1 MSEPSALIQPDF
13 DPADY
18 PRTYRAAGGSA
29 VFMSVM
35 GAIGTV
41 GGVLGVWYLGF
52 RVEPANVIQRLTGG
66 IIFSGVCLGGIYLL
80 LLVARFKILLE
91 ADRIEHQTVTFRR
104 TLPRS
109 DIRGWRFVQ
118 GKNNP
123 PMISIV
129 PRAGAGKTLQ
139 LMQMFRLDA
148 PFESWLDTLPN
159 LDALELEASNQEVAG
174 NEGAGL
180 TPEQRFASLA
190 QAKKLATALSVAGWV
205 SLAWTFA
212 YPYPPQMLAVILAA
226 QPWAALFLVSR
237 LHGLIRVGE
246 RKNDVRPNVAF
257 GLILPG
263 LALAFLSLRGPHILH
278 WRSVMWLSVAVG
290 FALVGFARTVDRS
303 QKAKW
308 SAFGLFVVSLFYG
321 WGSVVELNTVF
332 DKSQTTIYPVPIVSK
347 HITHGKSTSYNL
359 KLAAWEFETAGTQ
372 VSVSRDLYE
381 SVQPGDP
388 VCVVLRAGALRIPW
402 YRVTSCR

>member
-1 MSEPSALIQPDF
+1 MSEPSVLIQPDF
-13 DPADY
+13 NPANY
-18 PRTYRAAGGSA
+18 PRIYRAAGGSA
-29 VFMSVM
+29 VFMSVV

-41 GGVLGVWYLGF
+41 GGLLGVWYLGF
-52 RVEPANVIQRLTGG
+52 HVEPANVIQRLTGG

-80 LLVARFKILLE
+80 LLVARFKVLLE
-91 ADRIEHQTVTFRR
+91 ADRIEHQTVIFRR
-104 TLPRS
+104 TFPRS

-148 PFESWLDTLPN
+148 PFESWVDTLPN

-226 QPWAALFLVSR
+226 QPWATLALVSR
-237 LHGLIRVGE
+237 
-246 RKNDVRPNVAF
+246 F
-257 GLILPG
+257 
-263 LALAFLSLRGPHILH
+263 HIL
-278 WRSVMWLSVAVG
+278 SS
-290 FALVGFARTVDRS
+290 
-303 QKAKW
+303 
-308 SAFGLFVVSLFYG
+308 
-321 WGSVVELNTVF
+321 
-332 DKSQTTIYPVPIVSK
+332 TTLPHP
-347 HITHGKSTSYNL
+347 
-359 KLAAWEFETAGTQ
+359 
-372 VSVSRDLYE
+372 
-381 SVQPGDP
+381 
-388 VCVVLRAGALRIPW
+388 
-402 YRVTSCR
+402 